1 MPNWLS
7 NQRYRG
13 SCQSLNP
20 FSLVFVAILA
30 LVASGCATN
39 DPVDRPS
46 LALGDVDRRLVE
58 VERRLP
64 GFGGLHI
71 DDGDRVV
78 VLIDPQRT
86 DSGTAAKATHV
97 LRDVFGD
104 DLFTLV
110 CHQDIPSTNLVFRET
125 VVQPAEHSITDLIDW
140 RRLAVKSA
148 IKHGGVVSSDLN
160 EAANR
165 IDLGVKSDASIETL
179 TKILIGAGIPS
190 RAFRIAVEAPVEAMS
205 TLEGPGAP
213 PRGSGGRIGSAAMQG
228 CALGFGALHDVPIP
242 DGPILGVVTASHC
255 SEEQYAVDET
265 HLLHSR
271 VSSGNTVHLC

>member
-1 MPNWLS
+1 M
-7 NQRYRG
+7 Y
-13 SCQSLNP
+13 
-20 FSLVFVAILA
+20 
-30 LVASGCATN
+30 CA
-39 DPVDRPS
+39 
-46 LALGDVDRRLVE
+46 
-58 VERRLP
+58 
-64 GFGGLHI
+64 
-71 DDGDRVV
+71 
-78 VLIDPQRT
+78 
-86 DSGTAAKATHV
+86 
-97 LRDVFGD
+97 DVFGD

-125 VVQPAEHSITDLIDW
+125 VRTTGGTFDNHLIDW

-179 TKILIGAGIPS
+179 TKILIGTGIPS

-242 DGPILGVVTASHC
+242 DGPILGVVTASALFGRAIC
-255 SEEQYAVDET
+255 G
-265 HLLHSR
+265 R
-271 VSSGNTVHLC
+271 